1 MTSNV
6 QTELTAA
13 EQRELRRLAGFM
25 VPASAEYGVPGAD
38 DETIFADIVASLGRD
53 TNDVRKALAV
63 LSDMT
68 DGGFTELSDAEAQ
81 AKAMLLLSREDSVT
95 IALGR
100 AVLQCYY
107 RDDRVMRALGRE
119 PRAPFPQGHVLE
131 QGEWSLLD
139 AVRDRPRMWRDVDGS
154 GR

>member
-107 RDDRVMRALGRE
+107 RDDRVLRSLGLE
-119 PRAPFPQGHVLE
+119 LRAPFPKGYTLE
-131 QGEWSLLD
+131 QGDWALLD
-139 AVRDRPRMWRDVDGS
+139 PVKKRSGTLRRPR
-154 GR
+154 